1 MSIVKNIHPLN
12 LVKEFITQLPPR
24 QRQVIVKRFGLH
36 DGRRC
41 TLEEIGQEWG
51 ITRERVRQIEAS
63 AIKAL
68 KESTMAD
75 NIIPVVQHL
84 QQHFVEHGDLRRE
97 MKLLEE
103 DLDIILDKS
112 AESVDQRAAIFFLL
126 TFADPFSRYAETPE
140 MHATWS
146 INKNTYEKLKL
157 ALKSLKSYLKQKN
170 QLLKEQEL
178 LESLNKILSTRKFA
192 KLPIVRTEKSLR
204 SWLDISKEIKPNV
217 YKEYGLTEWPSVKP
231 RGVKDMAYMVM
242 SKYGKPMHFKE
253 MADAINATKFSPKQ
267 AHSQTV
273 HNELIKDK
281 RFVLV
286 GRGTYALSE
295 WGYKPGVVKDVI
307 VDVLKNAKKSL
318 SKNEIIEKVQRA
330 RMVKPNTIVLNLNN
344 KKYFRKNS
352 DDKFE
357 MVK

>member
-1 MSIVKNIHPLN
+1 MSTAKNLHPLN
-12 LVKEFITQLPPR
+12 LVKEFIAQLPPR

-63 AIKAL
+63 AIKTL
-68 KESTMAD
+68 KESAMVD
-75 NIIPVVQHL
+75 KIIPAVQHL
-84 QQHFVEHGDLRRE
+84 QQHFVEHGDLRKE

-103 DLDIILDKS
+103 DLDILLDKS
-112 AESVDQRAAIFFLL
+112 AKSVDQKSAIFFLL
-126 TFADPFSRYAETPE
+126 TFADPFVRHMETSE
-140 MHATWS
+140 THVAWS

-157 ALKSLKSYLKQKN
+157 ALKSLKVYLKQKN

-178 LESLNKILSTRKFA
+178 LESLNKILSAREFA
-192 KLPIVRTEKSLR
+192 KLPIARTEKSLR

-217 YKEYGLTEWPSVKP
+217 FKEYGLTEWPSVKP
-231 RGVKDMAYMVM
+231 RGVKDMAHMVM
-242 SKYGKPMHFKE
+242 FRHGKPMHFKE
-253 MADAINATKFSPKQ
+253 IADAINAAKFSSKQ
-267 AHSQTV
+267 AYSQTV

-295 WGYKPGVVKDVI
+295 WGYKPGIVKDVI
-307 VDVLKNAKKSL
+307 TDILKNSKKSL
-318 SKNEIIEKVQRA
+318 SKTEIIEKVQKE
-330 RMVKPNTIVLNLNN
+330 RMVKPNTIILNLNN
-344 KKYFRKNS
+344 KRYFRKNS

-357 MVK
+357 IAK